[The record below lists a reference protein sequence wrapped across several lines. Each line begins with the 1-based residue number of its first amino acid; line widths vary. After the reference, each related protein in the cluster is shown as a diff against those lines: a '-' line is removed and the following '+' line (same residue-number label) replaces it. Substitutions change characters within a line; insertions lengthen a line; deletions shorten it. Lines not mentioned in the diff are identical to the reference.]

1 MGNAGGLAGVQLNQ
15 DPVPAGALPNV
26 TGVNPLGASDSAA
39 QQYQAGLQ
47 SALTAL
53 EQRAASPNW
62 GAVAAGFA
70 SAPAGS
76 CFFRELGGAN
86 QALGQWQE
94 QRRQMQIPIA
104 NLKIQMA
111 VNQLAQDKAQGA
123 QAVLGNPIVAQRMQQ
138 DPVFAAN
145 MDAYLSQMGSK
156 FATPTEVQNAAQ
168 SGATTAAALPGA
180 IAHTVGTSLGAA
192 NAAAAQGHGPVAQ
205 ALLHGASTVAGV
217 QAPAPM
223 TPQTPTPSTDATGAA
238 LTPGAAGAPQ
248 GPMGVTQGTPDLPHA
263 PGAFH
268 IPGAAPGDISAATS
282 VIGSI
287 YQQLSDSIMSPQQGA
302 RIVRDM
308 AQRGALAPGVA
319 VPVEQAILQG
329 QPNPLAT
336 NAGSTGAPPVDTNS
350 PNAPAQPQT
359 SLVQLAQ
366 SPTADPGVL
375 AQALPHDYTTPF
387 TSTLNLAQIPP
398 ATLDTLAQSGSVF
411 PYKIGVDKGAAT
423 LSQANAA
430 GTLAAYN
437 TFNQQGGL
445 AAVTPNLTAFLKDAA
460 NPAFAAQVK
469 QVVGAV
475 NNIPGGLQGL
485 VRSIQGAVAKGV
497 HVDPQQL
504 ASKYGIDPSN
514 AGAFNETVLALAQN
528 NLLEAKMR
536 TVGGGNTRPMADVG
550 TADLPTMN
558 TNPRELIATMARTYN
573 NAERYTALASAYQRT
588 APSLAN
594 VGGYQN
600 LAPAAT
606 FLSSKLAAA
615 INHFYDRENGA
626 YAAVSS
632 GATQS
637 PAAPAPKNPQQ
648 RIAPPP
654 RAPGIPWLNQ

>member
-1 MGNAGGLAGVQLNQ
+1 MAWL
-15 DPVPAGALPNV
+15 
-26 TGVNPLGASDSAA
+26 LGAPAATKAAHSPTDAPLSTIVSPAAMHVNGWQPNTTVGDLLAQEAAKVRGTGIDPNAPVAMPWGSSAA
-39 QQYQAGLQ
+39 P
-47 SALTAL
+47 S
-53 EQRAASPNW
+53 
-62 GAVAAGFA
+62 GAPTVAPP
-70 SAPAGS
+70 S
-76 CFFRELGGAN
+76 
-86 QALGQWQE
+86 
-94 QRRQMQIPIA
+94 
-104 NLKIQMA
+104 
-111 VNQLAQDKAQGA
+111 AQG
-123 QAVLGNPIVAQRMQQ
+123 V
-138 DPVFAAN
+138 
-145 MDAYLSQMGSK
+145 
-156 FATPTEVQNAAQ
+156 
-168 SGATTAAALPGA
+168 
-180 IAHTVGTSLGAA
+180 
-192 NAAAAQGHGPVAQ
+192 
-205 ALLHGASTVAGV
+205 
-217 QAPAPM
+217 
-223 TPQTPTPSTDATGAA
+223 PQTS
-238 LTPGAAGAPQ
+238 
-248 GPMGVTQGTPDLPHA
+248 
-263 PGAFH
+263 
-268 IPGAAPGDISAATS
+268 AAPSAAT
-282 VIGSI
+282 
-287 YQQLSDSIMSPQQGA
+287 
-302 RIVRDM
+302 
-308 AQRGALAPGVA
+308 
-319 VPVEQAILQG
+319 G
-329 QPNPLAT
+329 QP
-336 NAGSTGAPPVDTNS
+336 
-350 PNAPAQPQT
+350 

-387 TSTLNLAQIPP
+387 TSTLNLAQIPS
-398 ATLDTLAQSGSVF
+398 ATLDALAQSGSVF

-558 TNPRELIATMARTYN
+558 TSPRELIATMARTYN
-573 NAERYTALASAYQRT
+573 NAERYTALASAYQMT

-615 INHFYDRENGA
+615 INRFYDRENGA